1 MKTQSNKTKPWK
13 STKKTASQH
22 KVRLKPTASATR
34 PSARMRGAPQ
44 LAKPSN
50 AISTKSSKLATVVEM
65 LKRPNG
71 TTIDDLSTATGWQTH
86 SVRGLL
92 SGTIK
97 KKLGLKL
104 ISEKIEGIRSYR
116 IDA

>member
-1 MKTQSNKTKPWK
+1 MKTQSNKTAARK

-22 KVRLKPTASATR
+22 HGRSKPNAAATKSGAKVRSVPR
-34 PSARMRGAPQ
+34 
-44 LAKPSN
+44 LAKSSN
-50 AISTKSSKLATVVEM
+50 TAPVTSSKIATVIEM

-71 TTIDDLSTATGWQTH
+71 TTINEMSTATGWQTH

-104 ISEKIEGIRSYR
+104 TSVKADGVRTYQIG
-116 IDA
+116 A